1 MAFHLTSKEVRHS
14 EKNLPQVEFSNDLLE
29 DTVAQF
35 TAIGSS
41 KSDRL
46 RKLSGNKK
54 MKHFTSYTLSLFYKQ
69 QFISNKMRFS
79 KTGQIKGRSL

>member
-1 MAFHLTSKEVRHS
+1 MAFHLTSKEVRRS

-54 MKHFTSYTLSLFYKQ
+54 KMKHFTSYK
-69 QFISNKMRFS
+69 N
-79 KTGQIKGRSL
+79 

>member
-1 MAFHLTSKEVRHS
+1 MAFHLTSKEVRRS

-54 MKHFTSYTLSLFYKQ
+54 K
-69 QFISNKMRFS
+69 
-79 KTGQIKGRSL
+79 

>member
-1 MAFHLTSKEVRHS
+1 MAFHLTSKEVRRS

-46 RKLSGNKK
+46 QKLSGNKK
-54 MKHFTSYTLSLFYKQ
+54 K
-69 QFISNKMRFS
+69 
-79 KTGQIKGRSL
+79 